1 MAAVSHE
8 DKWGL
13 GAVSRQH
20 FLQYNNQLL
29 QQQQQQQQQGNG
41 VMSMSFDVGSSAVT
55 GGDYQVRAHEVI
67 TSSQSVYEVLELL
80 GKYCHW
86 CVMSQ

>member
-1 MAAVSHE
+1 MAAVTHE

-13 GAVSRQH
+13 GTVSRQQ
-20 FLQYNNQLL
+20 FLQYNNHLL
-29 QQQQQQQQQGNG
+29 QQQQQGNV
-41 VMSMSFDVGSSAVT
+41 VMADVGSSAVT

-80 GKYCHW
+80 GEYCQW
-86 CVMSQ
+86 CVILQ